1 MPVHRWLAAHIEL
14 RIHLS
19 IQRSRIV
26 GGEAKVLGCEGQ
38 LVNEMPDIRVIE
50 VHEFVHVC

>member
-50 VHEFVHVC
+50 VHEFVHIC